1 LNPRVV
7 FEVLSPG
14 TEFYDRGEKREQY
27 QRIETLREYVLLSQ
41 EAPRVELWSRASS
54 SDPWSYAVHGP
65 GDVLD
70 LRSIG
75 CRLDLNELYVAAGI
89 TTT

>member
-1 LNPRVV
+1 LNPKVV

-27 QRIETLREYVLLSQ
+27 QRIETLCEYVLLSQ
-41 EAPRVELWSRASS
+41 DAPRVEVWSRATS
-54 SDPWSYAVHGP
+54 SDEWSYAVYGA

-70 LRSIG
+70 LRSIS
-75 CRLDLNELYVAAGI
+75 CRLDVNELYLAAGI